1 MFDRLTR
8 SNKTS
13 VKITKTRL
21 EAVKKKKNS
30 VIKHLKNDMADLIR
44 TDHAYKAF
52 CRAEGLLAE
61 QNMIIY
67 YNFIEQLCDC
77 ISSNLSLMNKQ
88 KECPEECKEA
98 VQSLIY
104 AAARFSEFPELRD
117 LRSEFINRYGPPLE
131 ALVNKEFVD
140 MLKPKSITEEMKLQ
154 LMHDIAQEF
163 SIEWNSKSL
172 EQKLFEPPPPKQ
184 DQHGHE
190 HNDEYEPKKS
200 KDDAFTKSDSLN
212 DDDDGYKWV
221 KNKDDACTKRDSH
234 DLGNKVHD
242 KREHTFQERD
252 DERIFTYRGRKN
264 VSDEKYKLQS
274 SSLDEVFSVSR
285 RDSTDQDS
293 LLASSSSVG
302 SVSEDEVDSKKPL
315 PYRFI
320 PPPYRRTTI
329 EKESK
334 IEETPQPI
342 DKIAAEEA
350 NHPDDSIKETKPKP
364 RSVRRRPLKPQPGHE
379 SFGSIER
386 PSLKPPPGRERVG
399 SIESDESARTKSSAM
414 KQEEPRRGS
423 RILKTDD
430 DERDEE
436 EKVMDGLLMRYGKK
450 DSPHEPSKSSPCIK
464 PPPSSLASDD
474 AAKTSRLRSV
484 ISELTLPT
492 GRTSSRREPGAP
504 TGATT
509 RLGRAVSAE
518 PDRMTG
524 RVSPNLPDY
533 DELAARIAALKG
545 R

>member
-1 MFDRLTR
+1 
-8 SNKTS
+8 
-13 VKITKTRL
+13 
-21 EAVKKKKNS
+21 
-30 VIKHLKNDMADLIR
+30 
-44 TDHAYKAF
+44 
-52 CRAEGLLAE
+52 
-61 QNMIIY
+61 MIIY

-154 LMHDIAQEF
+154 LMHDIALEF

-172 EQKLFEPPPPKQ
+172 EQKLFKPPPPQQ
-184 DQHGHE
+184 DQHRHE

-200 KDDAFTKSDSLN
+200 KDDAFSLN
-212 DDDDGYKWV
+212 DDDGYKWV

-234 DLGNKVHD
+234 DLANKVHD

-252 DERIFTYRGRKN
+252 DERIFTYRGRQN
-264 VSDEKYKLQS
+264 ASDEKYKLQS
-274 SSLDEVFSVSR
+274 SSEDEVFSVSR

-302 SVSEDEVDSKKPL
+302 SVSEDEVDSKKPI

-334 IEETPQPI
+334 IEETLQPN

-364 RSVRRRPLKPQPGHE
+364 RSVRSRPLKPQPGHE
-379 SFGSIER
+379 NFGSIER
-386 PSLKPPPGRERVG
+386 PLKPPSGRERVG
-399 SIESDESARTKSSAM
+399 SISDESARTKSSAM

-436 EKVMDGLLMRYGKK
+436 EKVKDGLLMHYGKK

-464 PPPSSLASDD
+464 PPPSSQASDD

-492 GRTSSRREPGAP
+492 GRTSSLREPG
-504 TGATT
+504 TT

-518 PDRMTG
+518 PDIMTG
-524 RVSPNLPDY
+524 RVHPNLPDC

>member
-1 MFDRLTR
+1 
-8 SNKTS
+8 
-13 VKITKTRL
+13 
-21 EAVKKKKNS
+21 
-30 VIKHLKNDMADLIR
+30 
-44 TDHAYKAF
+44 
-52 CRAEGLLAE
+52 
-61 QNMIIY
+61 MIIY

-104 AAARFSEFPELRD
+104 AAARFSKFPELRD
-117 LRSEFINRYGPPLE
+117 LRSVFINRYGPPLE

-172 EQKLFEPPPPKQ
+172 EQKLFKPPPPQQ
-184 DQHGHE
+184 DQHRHE
-190 HNDEYEPKKS
+190 RNDEYEPKKS
-200 KDDAFTKSDSLN
+200 KDDAFTKRNSLN
-212 DDDDGYKWV
+212 DDDGYKWV

-234 DLGNKVHD
+234 DSGTKVHD
-242 KREHTFQERD
+242 KRVHTFQERD

-264 VSDEKYKLQS
+264 VSDENYKLQS
-274 SSLDEVFSVSR
+274 SSEDEVLSVSR

-302 SVSEDEVDSKKPL
+302 SVSEDEVDSKKPIS
-315 PYRFI
+315 YRFI

-334 IEETPQPI
+334 IEETPQPN
-342 DKIAAEEA
+342 DKIALEEA
-350 NHPDDSIKETKPKP
+350 NNADDSIKETKPKP

-379 SFGSIER
+379 NFGSIER
-386 PSLKPPPGRERVG
+386 PLKPPPGRERVG
-399 SIESDESARTKSSAM
+399 SIESDESARTKSSTM

-430 DERDEE
+430 DDERDEE
-436 EKVMDGLLMRYGKK
+436 EKVMDGLLMHYGKK

-464 PPPSSLASDD
+464 PPPSSQASDD
-474 AAKTSRLRSV
+474 VAKTSRLRNV

-492 GRTSSRREPGAP
+492 GRTSSLRESG
-504 TGATT
+504 TT

-518 PDRMTG
+518 PDIMTG
-524 RVSPNLPDY
+524 RVHPNLPDY

>member
-1 MFDRLTR
+1 MFDCLTR
-8 SNKTS
+8 SKFYTKCNTS

-21 EAVKKKKNS
+21 EALKKKKNS
-30 VIKHLKNDMADLIR
+30 VIKYLKNDMSDLIR

-77 ISSNLSLMNKQ
+77 ISGNLSLMNKQ

-104 AAARFSEFPELRD
+104 AAARFSEFPELRH
-117 LRSEFINRYGPPLE
+117 LRSVFINRYGPPLE

-172 EQKLFEPPPPKQ
+172 EQKLFKPPPPQQ
-184 DQHGHE
+184 DQHRHE

-200 KDDAFTKSDSLN
+200 KDDAFTKRNSLN
-212 DDDDGYKWV
+212 DDDGYKW
-221 KNKDDACTKRDSH
+221 
-234 DLGNKVHD
+234 
-242 KREHTFQERD
+242 ERD

-274 SSLDEVFSVSR
+274 SSEDEVFSVSR

-302 SVSEDEVDSKKPL
+302 SVSEDEVDSKKPI

-334 IEETPQPI
+334 IEETLQPN

-364 RSVRRRPLKPQPGHE
+364 RSVRSRPLKPQPGHKN
-379 SFGSIER
+379 FGSIER
-386 PSLKPPPGRERVG
+386 PLKPPPGRERVG

-436 EKVMDGLLMRYGKK
+436 EKVIDGLLMHYGKK
-450 DSPHEPSKSSPCIK
+450 DSLHEPSKSSPCIK
-464 PPPSSLASDD
+464 PPPSSQASDD

-492 GRTSSRREPGAP
+492 GRTSSLREPG
-504 TGATT
+504 TT

-518 PDRMTG
+518 PDIVTG
-524 RVSPNLPDY
+524 RVHLNLPDY

>member
-1 MFDRLTR
+1 MFDCLTR
-8 SNKTS
+8 SNFYTKCKTS

-21 EAVKKKKNS
+21 EALKKKKNS
-30 VIKHLKNDMADLIR
+30 VIKYLKNDMADLIR

-77 ISSNLSLMNKQ
+77 ISGNLSLMNKQ

-154 LMHDIAQEF
+154 LMHDIALEF

-172 EQKLFEPPPPKQ
+172 EQKLFKPPPPQQ
-184 DQHGHE
+184 DQHRHE
-190 HNDEYEPKKS
+190 RNDEYEPKKS
-200 KDDAFTKSDSLN
+200 KDDAFTKRNSLN
-212 DDDDGYKWV
+212 DDDGYKWV

-234 DLGNKVHD
+234 DSGTKVHD
-242 KREHTFQERD
+242 KRVHTFQERD

-264 VSDEKYKLQS
+264 VSDENYKLQS
-274 SSLDEVFSVSR
+274 SSEDEVLSVSR

-302 SVSEDEVDSKKPL
+302 SVSEDEVDSKKPIS
-315 PYRFI
+315 YRFI

-334 IEETPQPI
+334 IEETPQPN
-342 DKIAAEEA
+342 DKIALEEA
-350 NHPDDSIKETKPKP
+350 NNADDSIKETKPKP

-379 SFGSIER
+379 NFGSIER
-386 PSLKPPPGRERVG
+386 PLKPPPGRERVG
-399 SIESDESARTKSSAM
+399 SIESDESARTKSSTM

-430 DERDEE
+430 DDERDEE
-436 EKVMDGLLMRYGKK
+436 EKVMDGLLMHYGKK

-464 PPPSSLASDD
+464 PPPSSQASDD
-474 AAKTSRLRSV
+474 VAKTSRLRNV

-492 GRTSSRREPGAP
+492 GRTSSLRESG
-504 TGATT
+504 TT

-518 PDRMTG
+518 PDIMTG
-524 RVSPNLPDY
+524 RVHPNLPDY

>member
-1 MFDRLTR
+1 M
-8 SNKTS
+8 KTALRF
-13 VKITKTRL
+13 I
-21 EAVKKKKNS
+21 
-30 VIKHLKNDMADLIR
+30 IR
-44 TDHAYKAF
+44 TSMAF
-52 CRAEGLLAE
+52 FFL
-61 QNMIIY
+61 
-67 YNFIEQLCDC
+67 
-77 ISSNLSLMNKQ
+77 
-88 KECPEECKEA
+88 
-98 VQSLIY
+98 
-104 AAARFSEFPELRD
+104 
-117 LRSEFINRYGPPLE
+117 
-131 ALVNKEFVD
+131 
-140 MLKPKSITEEMKLQ
+140 
-154 LMHDIAQEF
+154 
-163 SIEWNSKSL
+163 
-172 EQKLFEPPPPKQ
+172 Q
-184 DQHGHE
+184 DQHRHE

-200 KDDAFTKSDSLN
+200 KDDAFTKSDTLN
-212 DDDDGYKWV
+212 DDDGYKWV

-234 DLGNKVHD
+234 DLANKVHD

-252 DERIFTYRGRKN
+252 DERIFTCRGRRN

-274 SSLDEVFSVSR
+274 SSEDEVFTVSR

-302 SVSEDEVDSKKPL
+302 SVSEDEEDSKKPI

-334 IEETPQPI
+334 IEETPQPN
-342 DKIAAEEA
+342 DKIAVEEA
-350 NHPDDSIKETKPKP
+350 NHPYDSIKEPKPKP

-386 PSLKPPPGRERVG
+386 PLKPPPGRGRVG
-399 SIESDESARTKSSAM
+399 SSESDESARTKSSTM

-423 RILKTDD
+423 RILKTDGD

-436 EKVMDGLLMRYGKK
+436 EKVMDGLLMHYGKK
-450 DSPHEPSKSSPCIK
+450 DSPHERSKSSPCIK

-484 ISELTLPT
+484 ISELTLPP

-518 PDRMTG
+518 PDIMTG

>member
-1 MFDRLTR
+1 MFDCLTR
-8 SNKTS
+8 SKFYTKCNTS

-21 EAVKKKKNS
+21 EALKKKKNS
-30 VIKHLKNDMADLIR
+30 VIKYLKNDMSDLIR

-77 ISSNLSLMNKQ
+77 ISGNLSLMNKQ

-117 LRSEFINRYGPPLE
+117 LRSVFINRYGPPLE

-172 EQKLFEPPPPKQ
+172 EQKLFKPPPPQQ
-184 DQHGHE
+184 DQHRHE

-200 KDDAFTKSDSLN
+200 KDDAFTKRKSLN
-212 DDDDGYKWV
+212 DDDGYKWV

-234 DLGNKVHD
+234 DLANKVHD

-274 SSLDEVFSVSR
+274 SSEDEVFSVSR

-302 SVSEDEVDSKKPL
+302 SVSEDEVDSKKPI

-334 IEETPQPI
+334 IEETLQPN

-364 RSVRRRPLKPQPGHE
+364 RSVRSRPLKPQPGHKN
-379 SFGSIER
+379 FGSIER
-386 PSLKPPPGRERVG
+386 PLKPPPGRERVG

-436 EKVMDGLLMRYGKK
+436 EKVIDGLLMHYGKK
-450 DSPHEPSKSSPCIK
+450 DSLHEPSKSSPCIK
-464 PPPSSLASDD
+464 PPPSSQASDD

-492 GRTSSRREPGAP
+492 GRTSSLREPG
-504 TGATT
+504 TT
-509 RLGRAVSAE
+509 RLGQAVSAE
-518 PDRMTG
+518 PDIVTG
-524 RVSPNLPDY
+524 RVHLNLPDY

>member
-8 SNKTS
+8 SKFYTKCKTS

-44 TDHAYKAF
+44 TGHAYKAF

-172 EQKLFEPPPPKQ
+172 EQKLFEPPPPQQ
-184 DQHGHE
+184 DQHRHE

-234 DLGNKVHD
+234 DLADKVHD

-252 DERIFTYRGRKN
+252 DERIFTCRGRKN

-274 SSLDEVFSVSR
+274 SSEDEVFSVSR

-302 SVSEDEVDSKKPL
+302 SVSEDEVDSKKPI

-334 IEETPQPI
+334 IEETSQPN

-350 NHPDDSIKETKPKP
+350 NHPDESIKETKPKP

-399 SIESDESARTKSSAM
+399 SIESDESARTKSGTM

-430 DERDEE
+430 DDERDE
-436 EKVMDGLLMRYGKK
+436 D
-450 DSPHEPSKSSPCIK
+450 
-464 PPPSSLASDD
+464 A

-484 ISELTLPT
+484 ISESTLPP

-524 RVSPNLPDY
+524 RLSPNLPDY